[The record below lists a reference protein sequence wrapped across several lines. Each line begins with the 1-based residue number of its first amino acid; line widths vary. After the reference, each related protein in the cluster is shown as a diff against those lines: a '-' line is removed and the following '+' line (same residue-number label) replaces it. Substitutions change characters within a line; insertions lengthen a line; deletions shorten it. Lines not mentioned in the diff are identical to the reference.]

1 MTTNIQYD
9 YETFA
14 ERLSQVNGKRLSEEE
29 FKRDFPEITYQTE
42 FGGNKIVSIDNFII
56 GERVAH
62 MVARSEKAVTVL
74 KVAQF
79 GPPPTESE
87 QQEAILKNIT
97 EIEGTLAALENDPA
111 SLLDPETDAPFT
123 NEEMREEYITALKA
137 AIPILQAK
145 LNN

>member
-62 MVARSEKAVTVL
+62 MVARSEKAVTIL

-87 QQEAILKNIT
+87 QQEAILKDISK
-97 EIEGTLAALENDPA
+97 IEATLSALESDPD
-111 SLLDPETDAPFT
+111 SLDPETEVPFVS
-123 NEEMREEYITALKA
+123 EEMRAEYITALKA

-145 LNN
+145 LNK